1 MLLFRILKLLS
12 IRKCLFT
19 FVFAFLGAEAFGQ
32 EDIVALI
39 LADAR
44 NYETRAEERIA
55 GYSKALEKDSLNF
68 QLYFERG

>member
-1 MLLFRILKLLS
+1 MFFFRLIKLFS
-12 IRKCLFT
+12 IRNCLFT

-32 EDIVALI
+32 EDIFNLK

-55 GYSKALEKDSLNF
+55 LYSKALEKDSLNF